1 MLLLLLFMLFMLI
14 VFGECIVIGDIG
26 IECSEG
32 DCDECGMGDILD
44 IRGDEGGVCV
54 WVSFK
59 VSFICSVSF
68 MCGVSFICVVVGVN
82 VGEEGLR
89 WMRLVSAC
97 FRWRY
102 FRWM

>member
-44 IRGDEGGVCV
+44 IRGDEGDVCV
-54 WVSFK
+54 
-59 VSFICSVSF
+59 
-68 MCGVSFICVVVGVN
+68 
-82 VGEEGLR
+82 
-89 WMRLVSAC
+89 
-97 FRWRY
+97 
-102 FRWM
+102 